1 MIAAVSLRE
10 YADESSVTGGDVGD
24 TDQEKHSQGQLD
36 DLARGIT
43 SHPLLSIAAIWI
55 ATIAIA
61 VTSANHTLI
70 TIPIQQPSDST
81 LPAG

>member
-43 SHPLLSIAAIWI
+43 SHPLPVHCGHMDRNHCDSCYQRQPHTHHDPHTAA
-55 ATIAIA
+55 
-61 VTSANHTLI
+61 L
-70 TIPIQQPSDST
+70 
-81 LPAG
+81 